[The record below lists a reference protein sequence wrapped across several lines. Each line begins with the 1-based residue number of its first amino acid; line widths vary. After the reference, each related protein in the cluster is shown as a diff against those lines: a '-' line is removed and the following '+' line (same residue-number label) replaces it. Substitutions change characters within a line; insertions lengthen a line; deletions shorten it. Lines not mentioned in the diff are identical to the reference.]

1 MLIHS
6 SVTGRRQWPPPVLT
20 SAVCE
25 AVEDVAFVTEALEAS
40 RRVDTEMVAGAVK
53 GALVDVCVQRNTHS
67 GKTPQI
73 TESATF
79 PRCPLFYR
87 LLAGGLRFSG
97 KEMAFERKT
106 SPACYLQQWSTSRC
120 TYFYHFEAQ
129 KWNLQWLCEITSC
142 HSGSQNKV
150 CSLCDNRSNCH
161 FH

>member
-79 PRCPLFYR
+79 PRCPLFTVCWLGDYDSAGKKWLLRGRR
-87 LLAGGLRFSG
+87 LLLVTCSSG
-97 KEMAFERKT
+97 QPPGVHTFT
-106 SPACYLQQWSTSRC
+106 ISRHRNGI
-120 TYFYHFEAQ
+120 FNGFV
-129 KWNLQWLCEITSC
+129 K
-142 HSGSQNKV
+142 
-150 CSLCDNRSNCH
+150 
-161 FH
+161 